1 MSCTLK
7 GGYILGYTYEII
19 QGSEGLP
26 VKTIIHAV
34 DSFQMH
40 WHNEMEFLLVLEGS
54 VSIRVGEEVYYLKE
68 NDIILVN
75 SDELHSTR
83 KTKDENVLLA
93 VQINSNF
100 YSSLFPDFNKIR
112 FNCKSFEY
120 EEEEQEVFDTI
131 RHYIAKIVWEL
142 NKKDL
147 GYQLKVGSYLY
158 LLGEHLLNNCE
169 YDSIEKEDTELRD
182 TDLARLQR
190 IMDYV
195 NQNSHKKITLKEI
208 AKREHLNYY
217 YLSHFIKGKIGMSFQ
232 EYLNTVRLDKAVKM
246 LITTDMSIIDISNTS
261 GFPNVNSFN
270 NLFKETY
277 NSTPSE
283 FRKNWN
289 YPIKGETKKS
299 KTYLDVDRDAALEK
313 LFTYLDTE
321 TLEVDETVVKRDIET
336 IYIDS
341 KKEGKYFKNHWQNLT
356 TFGRAH
362 EGLRANWQKQFIEM
376 QSEIGF
382 NYIRFHGIFNDD
394 MMIYNISPEG
404 NVEYNWTYVDELLDF
419 FMKIGIKPFIELS
432 FMPEELKRTN
442 ETIFWWK
449 GNISPPKDVKLWT
462 DLVQAFIKHCI
473 NRYGMEEVKSWY
485 FEVWNEP
492 EYEYVF
498 WAGTK
503 EEYFEFYKETALA
516 IKSISKNLKVGGPA
530 ITHGTILGSTWLEDF
545 LIFCKKENVPLDFL
559 SIHIYPEYIPEE
571 SIEKLYGLLESGV
584 AKEEIKANVRK
595 IYHGKDHVSKT
606 MDIVKGKVE
615 KILGH
620 VLEIHITEWNASSQ
634 LGNLIHDTC
643 FVSTYIVRNVLKTI
657 GKVDSLGYWTFTD
670 IFEEQ
675 KLGISHFHGGFGLI
689 NKDGLKK
696 PSYYAYYLLSKL
708 GNEIIGQGE
717 DYIITRSGED
727 IQILAYNYA
736 YFDDLF
742 LLGDTSHIN
751 HRERYLIYENK
762 GIREMEFKTNGIVGD
777 YKITNYKLNRES
789 GSVFDTWIKMGMPE
803 NMSVEEIEYLKG
815 KAKPEMAVEYVKL
828 KGEYRD
834 VFQVPVHGVEMLIL
848 EKRM

>member
-1 MSCTLK
+1 M
-7 GGYILGYTYEII
+7 GYSYEVI
-19 QGSEGLP
+19 QGHEGLP

-34 DSFQMH
+34 DGFQMH
-40 WHNEMEFLLVLEGS
+40 WHNEIEFLLVLEGS
-54 VSIRVGEEVYYLKE
+54 ISIRVGEEVYYLKE
-68 NDIILVN
+68 NDVILVN
-75 SDELHSTR
+75 NNELHSTR
-83 KTKDENVLLA
+83 RTIDENVLLA
-93 VQINSNF
+93 VQINPIF
-100 YSSLFPDFNKIR
+100 YNNIFPDFSKVK

-120 EEEEQEVFDTI
+120 GEERQETFDII

-147 GYQLKVGSYLY
+147 GYQLRIASHLN
-158 LLGEHLLNNCE
+158 LLGEHLLNNCDYE
-169 YDSIEKEDTELRD
+169 LVEDDDAEIRD

-190 IMDYV
+190 IIEYV
-195 NQNSHKKITLKEI
+195 NKNYYKKITLKDI
-208 AKREHLNYY
+208 AEREHLNYY
-217 YLSHFIKGKIGMSFQ
+217 YLSHFIKDKMGMSFQ
-232 EYLNTVRLDKAVKM
+232 GYLNTVRLYKAVKM
-246 LITTDMSIIDISNTS
+246 LITTDMSIIDISNAS
-261 GFPNVNSFN
+261 GFANINSFN
-270 NLFKETY
+270 NLFRDTY
-277 NSTPSE
+277 NCTPTE
-283 FRKNWN
+283 YRKNQAYKN
-289 YPIKGETKKS
+289 EEKKRS
-299 KTYLDVDRDAALEK
+299 KTYLDVDRDAALKK
-313 LFTYLDTE
+313 LFTYLE
-321 TLEVDETVVKRDIET
+321 NENLQVKKPAVKGDIES

-341 KKEGKYFKNHWQNLT
+341 KRLGKHFKNHWQNLI

-362 EGLRANWQKQFIEM
+362 EGLRTNWQKQFIEM

-382 NYIRFHGIFNDD
+382 NYIRFHGIFNDE
-394 MMIYNISPEG
+394 MMVYNISPEG
-404 NVEYNWTYVDELLDF
+404 KVEYNWTYVDELFDF
-419 FMKIGIKPFIELS
+419 FMEIGIKPFIELS
-432 FMPEELKRTN
+432 FMPEELKKIN

-449 GNISPPKDVKLWT
+449 GNISPPKDIKLWT
-462 DLVQAFIKHCI
+462 DLVEAFIKHCI

-503 EEYFEFYKETALA
+503 EEYFKFYKETALA

-545 LIFCKKENVPLDFL
+545 LTFCKGKNVPLDFL

-571 SIEKLYGLLESGV
+571 SVEKLYGLLESGV
-584 AKEEIKANVRK
+584 AKEEIKANMRK

-620 VLEIHITEWNASSQ
+620 VPEIHITEWNASSQ

-643 FVSTYIVRNVLKTI
+643 YVSTHIIRNVLQTI

-742 LLGDTSHIN
+742 LSGDTSHIN
-751 HRERYLIYENK
+751 HRERYLIYENN
-762 GIREMEFKTNGIVGD
+762 GILEMEFNIEGVIGD
-777 YKITNYKLNRES
+777 YKITRYRLNRES
-789 GSVFDTWIKMGMPE
+789 GSVFDDWLKMGMPE
-803 NMSVEEIEYLKG
+803 NMSAEEIEYLKG
-815 KAKPEMAVEYVKL
+815 KGQPEMVVEYVNL
-828 KGEYRD
+828 EGEYRS
-834 VFQVPVHGVEMLIL
+834 VFQVPVHGVEMLVL
-848 EKRM
+848 KNRV